1 MNTTQPIRDKKQL
14 HDFKEYYASQA
25 QDKPNAL
32 RNQTLIILGLNTAL
46 RISDI
51 LRLTWNDVFDGKKVK
66 KHIVIRE
73 QKTGKE
79 NHILINAEA
88 KNILLKYF
96 RSQLRKNKKSQENQ
110 ETQQNSQDSNKSR
123 TAPKKQNSQQKQTAQ
138 KNKKAQKPQTP
149 AEMGNSY
156 LFPSPKKEGGH
167 LSRYQAHRIIS
178 HAAKELHME
187 HVSCHSLR
195 KTFGYHAWKQ
205 GVQPALL
212 MSIFNHSS
220 WQITMRYLGI
230 TQDEK
235 DKVFAKIVL

>member
-1 MNTTQPIRDKKQL
+1 MSTTQPIRNKKEL
-14 HDFKEYYASQA
+14 HNFKEFYASQA
-25 QDKPNAL
+25 QDSANAL

-51 LRLTWNDVFDGKKVK
+51 LRLTWNDVFDGKKIK
-66 KHIVIRE
+66 KHLVIKE

-79 NHILINAEA
+79 NRILINAEA
-88 KNILLKYF
+88 KEILLKYY
-96 RSQLRKNKKSQENQ
+96 RSELKKAKKNKDA
-110 ETQQNSQDSNKSR
+110 QNSQNN
-123 TAPKKQNSQQKQTAQ
+123 QNPRNPTDIK
-138 KNKKAQKPQTP
+138 
-149 AEMGNSY
+149 GSY
-156 LFPSPKKEGGH
+156 LFPSPKKKGDH

-178 HAAKELHME
+178 HAAEELHME

-235 DKVFAKIVL
+235 DKVFAKIVM

>member
-1 MNTTQPIRDKKQL
+1 MSTTQPIRSKKEL
-14 HDFKEYYASQA
+14 HDFKGFYAFHTK
-25 QDKPNAL
+25 DKPNAL

-51 LRLTWNDVFDGKKVK
+51 LKITWDDVFDGKKVR

-79 NHILINAEA
+79 NRILINTEA
-88 KNILLKYF
+88 KEILLKYY
-96 RSQLRKNKKSQENQ
+96 RSQLKRLKSAGEPG
-110 ETQQNSQDSNKSR
+110 S
-123 TAPKKQNSQQKQTAQ
+123 
-138 KNKKAQKPQTP
+138 
-149 AEMGNSY
+149 SY
-156 LFPSPKKEGGH
+156 LFPSPKKKGNH

-178 HAAKELHME
+178 HAAEELHME

-220 WQITMRYLGI
+220 WQVTMRYLGI

-235 DKVFAKIVL
+235 DKVFGQIAF

>member
-1 MNTTQPIRDKKQL
+1 MSTTQPIRNKKEL
-14 HDFKEYYASQA
+14 HNFKEFYASQA
-25 QDKPNAL
+25 QDKVNAL

-51 LRLTWNDVFDGKKVK
+51 LSLTWDDILDGKKIR
-66 KHIVIRE
+66 KHIVIKE
-73 QKTGKE
+73 HKTGKE
-79 NHILINAEA
+79 NRILINKEA
-88 KNILLKYF
+88 KEILLKYY
-96 RSQLRKNKKSQENQ
+96 RSQL
-110 ETQQNSQDSNKSR
+110 
-123 TAPKKQNSQQKQTAQ
+123 
-138 KNKKAQKPQTP
+138 KKAKKGQEKQGVQRSQKSP
-149 AEMGNSY
+149 APTGFGNSY
-156 LFPSPKKEGGH
+156 LFPSPKKKGEH

-178 HAAKELHME
+178 HAAEELHME
-187 HVSCHSLR
+187 RVSCHSLR

-235 DKVFAKIVL
+235 DKVFDKISL